1 MKTRNALAATALILA
16 TSFAGIS
23 SANVSSSELATEI
36 QSSLNEG
43 NVSVSVNDQGVATLF
58 GIVENRGDEN
68 TAKVA
73 ALEYPGVTD
82 VRSLLVTSD

>member
-1 MKTRNALAATALILA
+1 MKTRNALAATALILG

-58 GIVENRGDEN
+58 GIVENRGDET
-68 TAKVA
+68 TAKMA